1 MKISFKSKN
10 KLKTFFIKLREF
22 VPTGQTINNEE
33 GSPSGWKEIT
43 PDRLQDLQK
52 KKKKKQW
59 RVPERTNLWREK
71 ELILWSLPTQNIAV
85 LNILYIT
92 VLN

>member
-1 MKISFKSKN
+1 MKISFKSKD

-52 KKKKKQW
+52 KNNEEEYQRGLIFEKRK
-59 RVPERTNLWREK
+59 NLFCGAYLHK
-71 ELILWSLPTQNIAV
+71 I
-85 LNILYIT
+85 
-92 VLN
+92 

>member
-52 KKKKKQW
+52 KKKKNNEEYQRGLIFEQRK
-59 RVPERTNLWREK
+59 NLFCGAYLHK
-71 ELILWSLPTQNIAV
+71 I
-85 LNILYIT
+85 
-92 VLN
+92 

>member
-33 GSPSGWKEIT
+33 GRPSGWKEIT
-43 PDRLQDLQK
+43 PDRLHDLLKKKTKQK
-52 KKKKKQW
+52 KTMKS
-59 RVPERTNLWREK
+59 TRED
-71 ELILWSLPTQNIAV
+71 
-85 LNILYIT
+85 
-92 VLN
+92 